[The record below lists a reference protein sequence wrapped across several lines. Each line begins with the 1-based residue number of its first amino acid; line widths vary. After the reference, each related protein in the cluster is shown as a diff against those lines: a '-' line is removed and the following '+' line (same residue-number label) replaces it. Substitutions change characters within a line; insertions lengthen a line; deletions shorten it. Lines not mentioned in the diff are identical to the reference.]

1 MAKGPMIAVDVHK
14 QPRGNVT
21 DFIKEIDNDYEAARR
36 YYKSREDLIIKNH
49 VAKFK
54 RRTKK
59 TIADVEDA
67 LQKQVMQSVNDE
79 FNARLKD
86 IEDGIVLTASG
97 ENFLQTTE
105 TSKGATVVRMNK
117 NVTWLDIVSLAN
129 HLGVAP
135 DDVNAHLKNSSN
147 FYTSIGKIKDEFVS
161 NFINQMVQQ
170 GINTGDKAID
180 NILSSLLG
188 GIQSTGKA
196 VPPPGYGGLK
206 GRTEIG
212 MDVGKGIVNPQD
224 PAHSIDDIE
233 IDGQY
238 YVDINSDESD
248 KAQRAEALD
257 RLLEQYANGSL
268 GGSSA
273 YGIQIKQ
280 HRGGEG
286 DGSFRWR
293 DWTYTMEQLNKY
305 QETGQPPKTQEEY
318 KKTWNANYALYFMI
332 AMISKNLVTILGGPQ
347 LIGVLLT
354 NDFYFMSQF
363 LDLYNFRYSISGLM
377 FSGSDKDGKKGE
389 IKPKISSKVL
399 YAYKNKFEVDDNGNQ
414 VTDINGKRIK
424 IHQQVYALSQN
435 TSYYKFEIAATT
447 NSDKK

>member
-1 MAKGPMIAVDVHK
+1 MAKGSTVAVDVHK
-14 QPRGNVT
+14 QPRGDVT
-21 DFIKEIDNDYEAARR
+21 GFIKEIDDNYEAAKR
-36 YYKSREDLIIKNH
+36 YYKSREELIIKNH
-49 VAKFK
+49 IAKFK
-54 RRTKK
+54 RQTKE
-59 TIADVEDA
+59 TIGKVEDA
-67 LQKQVMQSVNDE
+67 LQNQVMKSVDEE

-86 IEDGIVLTASG
+86 IEDGIILTASG
-97 ENFLQTTE
+97 ENFLQSIT
-105 TSKGATVVRMNK
+105 TSKDANVVRMNE
-117 NVTWLDIVSLAN
+117 NVTWPDIVSLAN

-135 DDVNAHLKNSSN
+135 RDVDTYLKNSSN

-180 NILSSLLG
+180 NILSSFLG

-206 GRTEIG
+206 GSTEIG

-224 PAHSIDDIE
+224 PAHSINDIE

-238 YVDINSDESD
+238 YVDIASNGP
-248 KAQRAEALD
+248 ARTQREYALNQ
-257 RLLEQYANGSL
+257 LLEKYAKGSL
-268 GGSSA
+268 GGSGA

-280 HRGGEG
+280 HQGGEG
-286 DGSFRWR
+286 DARFRWR

-305 QETGQPPKTQEEY
+305 QETGQPPKLQQSY

-363 LDLYNFRYSISGLM
+363 LDLYTFRYGISGSM
-377 FSGSDKDGKKGE
+377 VSGSSKDRKKGE

-399 YAYKNKFEVDDNGNQ
+399 YAYKNKFAIDEKGHQ
-414 VTDINGKRIK
+414 VTDVNGERIK
-424 IHQQVYALSQN
+424 VHQQVYALSEN
-435 TSYYKFEIAATT
+435 TNYYKFEIAALY
-447 NSDKK
+447 NSNKK